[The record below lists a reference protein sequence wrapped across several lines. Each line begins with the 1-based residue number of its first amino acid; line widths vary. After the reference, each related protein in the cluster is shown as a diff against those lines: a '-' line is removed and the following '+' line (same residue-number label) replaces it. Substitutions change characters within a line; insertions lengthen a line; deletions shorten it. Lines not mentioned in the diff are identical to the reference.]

1 MADLLKVTIDGREAM
16 VPKDATIVEAAKQVG
31 IDIPVFCYHEKL
43 TPVGACRMC
52 LVEIEK
58 VPKLQAACSTPVS
71 DGMVVKTGTPA
82 VDKARKGMLEFLL
95 TNHPLDCPVC
105 DKGGECPLQD
115 TTFKYGC
122 DKSRFEEEKRH
133 FQKPV
138 RLSDRIVLDRERC
151 IMCMRC
157 VRFQREIAGDES
169 LTLLNRG
176 AQSMV
181 GTLPGRTF
189 DSPFSGNTT
198 ELCPV
203 GALTSARFRFRARS
217 WELKKTPSVCVLCSV
232 GCNVK
237 VESRDGEVLRLT
249 SRDNPAVDDGWLC
262 DWGRF
267 TYDFVNDPAR
277 LSTPMIRRDGE
288 LVPASWDEALVAVAN
303 GLKEAVVDGGQ
314 AAGGLISPHAT
325 NEELYLFQKLLRTV
339 LNSNNVDH
347 GLHGSYSPS
356 ANGLDAA
363 IGTIAGLE
371 SAAVI
376 VLAGADPLAKQP
388 VLDLRLKKAA
398 IKKGVSLLTISSKK
412 TDLARLGRPWVQVRE
427 NSEGAAVKG
436 LLRLLISE
444 ESLGKAARE
453 RLGGEYD
460 AVANGVAEYTPDVVE
475 DVAGVPASVLKDA
488 ATLLASTTKVAVLFP
503 RPVPGSPEGLRE
515 ACEWLAAATGGLNDR
530 AGGLFPLSVAGNAQ
544 GAIDMGVLPNLAAGQ
559 RPLERTSG
567 APGLSGSQMLEAA
580 ADGRLTA
587 LYIAGIDPA
596 GGDNAEQAKAAL
608 SQASFLV
615 VQDIFLTPTAR
626 LAHVVLPAASFAEK
640 DGTLTNLERRVQR
653 LVAAVPC
660 RGQARPDWQILA
672 SVANALGAGWS
683 YSSAADV
690 FNEIAATV
698 PLYGRLRFEG
708 LGPRGQRWQHP
719 GEEEGLES
727 RNGHERRLWYQP
739 LQPQSAGA

>member
-16 VPKDATIVEAAKQVG
+16 VPKGATIVEAAKQVG
-31 IDIPVFCYHEKL
+31 VDIPVFCYHEKL

-58 VPKLQAACSTPVS
+58 VPKLQTACTTPVS
-71 DGMVVKTGTPA
+71 DGMIVKTDTPA

-115 TTFKYGC
+115 TTFRYAC

-189 DSPFSGNTT
+189 DSLFSGNTT
-198 ELCPV
+198 EICPV
-203 GALTSARFRFRARS
+203 GALTSAKFRFRARS
-217 WELKKTPSVCVLCSV
+217 WETTKTPSVCVLCSV
-232 GCNVK
+232 GCNLK
-237 VESRDGEVLRLT
+237 VESRNGEVLRLM

-277 LSTPMIRRDGE
+277 LSTPMIRKDGE
-288 LVPASWDEALVAVAN
+288 LVPATWDEALKAVAQ
-303 GLKEAVVDGGQ
+303 GLKKAVAEGGQ
-314 AAGGLISPHAT
+314 AVGGLISPSAT
-325 NEELYLFQKLLRTV
+325 NEELFLFQKLFRSV
-339 LNSNNVDH
+339 LGSNNVDH
-347 GLHGSYSPS
+347 GLHGRYALSV
-356 ANGLDAA
+356 NGVDAA
-363 IGTIAGLE
+363 TGTIAGLE

-376 VLAGADPLAKQP
+376 VLAGVDPLAKQP

-398 IKKGVSLLTISSKK
+398 KKKGVSLLSVSSKK
-412 TDLARLGRPWVQVRE
+412 TDLAKLSRPWLQARE
-427 NSEGAAVKG
+427 NGEAAVVKG
-436 LLRLLISE
+436 LLRLLISD
-444 ESLGKAARE
+444 ESLGDAVRE

-460 AVANGVAEYTPDVVE
+460 AVTRGVAEYSPDVVE

-488 ATLLASTTKVAVLFP
+488 ALLLASTTKVAVLFP
-503 RPVPGSPEGLRE
+503 RPAPGLPEGLRE
-515 ACEWLAAATGGLNDR
+515 ACEWLAAVTGGLSDP

-544 GAIDMGVLPNLAAGQ
+544 GALDMGVLPDLNAGQ
-559 RPLERTSG
+559 RPVEFSG
-567 APGLSGSQMLEAA
+567 APGLSGSEMLEAV
-580 ADGRLTA
+580 ADGRLKA
-587 LYIAGIDPA
+587 LYIAGLDPA
-596 GGDNAEQAKAAL
+596 GGDNAEQAKSAL

-615 VQDIFLTPTAR
+615 VQDIFLTPTAQM
-626 LAHVVLPAASFAEK
+626 AHVVLPAASFAEK

-660 RGQARPDWQILA
+660 RGQAKVDWQILTD
-672 SVANALGAGWS
+672 VANALDANWS
-683 YSSAADV
+683 YSSAASV
-690 FNEIAATV
+690 FEEIAASV
-698 PLYGRLRFEG
+698 PLYRRLRFDS
-708 LGPRGQRWQHP
+708 LGPQGERWQYP
-719 GEEEGLES
+719 GEEESMES
-727 RNGHERRLWYQP
+727 RNGHGSRLWYQP
-739 LQPQSAGA
+739 LQPLSAGA